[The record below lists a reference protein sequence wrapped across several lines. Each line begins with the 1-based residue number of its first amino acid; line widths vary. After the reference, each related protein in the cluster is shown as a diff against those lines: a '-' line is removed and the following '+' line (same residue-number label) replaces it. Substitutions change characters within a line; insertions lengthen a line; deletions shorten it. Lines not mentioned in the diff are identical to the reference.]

1 MRSRSDM
8 VDKYP
13 AGPRHVSAEYRLT
26 AVEKSTSQCV
36 LMDLHHF
43 LDRASRYCAAR
54 GISES
59 RLGTLLFNDGNKF
72 AALRAGRDVGVRR
85 LERAAEELAR
95 LEAQVRDSSS
105 ASPASPDPAPAI
117 TRNSEEVFR

>member
-1 MRSRSDM
+1 M

-13 AGPRHVSAEYRLT
+13 TVSRRVSAEYRLT
-26 AVEKSTSQCV
+26 TVEKSTSQCV
-36 LMDLHHF
+36 LMDLDHF

-95 LEAQVRDSSS
+95 LEAEVRATSS
-105 ASPASPDPAPAI
+105 ASPASPDPAAQI

>member
-1 MRSRSDM
+1 
-8 VDKYP
+8 
-13 AGPRHVSAEYRLT
+13 
-26 AVEKSTSQCV
+26 
-36 LMDLHHF
+36 MDLNHF

-59 RLGTLLFNDGNKF
+59 RLGTLLFNDGSKF

-95 LEAQVRDSSS
+95 LEAEFRVASS
-105 ASPASPDPAPAI
+105 ASPASPDPAAGI
-117 TRNSEEVFR
+117 IRNSEEAFR